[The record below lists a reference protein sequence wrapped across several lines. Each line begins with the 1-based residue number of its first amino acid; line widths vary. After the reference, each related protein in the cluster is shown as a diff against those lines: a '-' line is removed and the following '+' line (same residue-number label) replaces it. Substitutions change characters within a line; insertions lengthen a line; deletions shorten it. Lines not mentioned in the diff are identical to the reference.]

1 MARRKTFRTFRGFR
15 KFRNSVK
22 TGHRH
27 LLTAE
32 TLEFLEALAWTSQK
46 RIETIDTDRIL
57 FRSQAGHAKDPV
69 YQSPDP
75 DQELEPEHIGDMV
88 IPFDEERMKP
98 RPNRATEGRA
108 NPKGLPVFYAASDED
123 TCIAEAR
130 PWVDSFLSVAE
141 FALKSKCRIVDC
153 SQNTMDVGVGTIVK
167 FSLKEPNQSKREA
180 FIWHEIDQAF
190 AKPVTRN
197 DDQADY
203 LPTQIISE
211 LFRREGYDGIAYQS
225 SVAEGLNIALFDVDN
240 VELRDSK
247 VVKVTAVKF
256 EHKRL
261 GDYML

>member
-1 MARRKTFRTFRGFR
+1 MARRKTFRTFRDFR

-22 TGHRH
+22 THHRH

-32 TLEFLEALAWTSQK
+32 TLEFLDVLAWTSHK
-46 RIETIDTDRIL
+46 RIATIGTDSIL
-57 FRSQAGHAKDPV
+57 FRAQAGHALHPV

-75 DQELEPEHIGDMV
+75 DQALEPEHIGDMV

-108 NPKGLPVFYAASDED
+108 NPKGLSVFYAATDED
-123 TCIAEAR
+123 TCIAETR
-130 PWVDSFLSVAE
+130 PWVDSFLSVAK
-141 FALKSKCRIVDC
+141 FALKSECRIVDC
-153 SQNTMDVGVGTIVK
+153 SRNTMDVGVGTIVK
-167 FSLKEPNQSKREA
+167 FSLKEPSQSKREA

-190 AKPVTRN
+190 AEPVTRN

-225 SVAEGLNIALFDVDN
+225 SVAEGCNIALFDVDN
-240 VELRDSK
+240 VELLDSM
-247 VVKVTAVKF
+247 VVKVTEVKF
-256 EHKRL
+256 QHKRV
-261 GDYML
+261 GDFIL